1 MNTPAV
7 AVTITPATA
16 GAPGGA
22 VANHENEKEGS
33 AAREKAGQ
41 RVFNKEGGCRRKI
54 GENCV
59 QQGEMVDRVEK
70 KVASHSVSD

>member
-1 MNTPAV
+1 MLP
-7 AVTITPATA
+7 
-16 GAPGGA
+16 
-22 VANHENEKEGS
+22 ERRQDRECL
-33 AAREKAGQ
+33 ARK
-41 RVFNKEGGCRRKI
+41 VDGCRRKI